1 MQPPPAPERKRPVGE
16 RAAAILGA
24 VLAVFLAATGVWLF
38 HELNQARTLKAA
50 LYADVEHRRLLSEA
64 QQLLENAEGAE
75 LSYLLTGQAGHRRE
89 FEAAAGRLRTHWR
102 DLAAQFASEPAQA
115 RRLGVLHDL
124 ITARLTD
131 MREVLRLYEEEGP
144 AAARAAVA
152 DGAGAELM
160 RRTRAGA
167 DEIFAV
173 EDAAIAEGL
182 RAQSRSADR
191 IEWIVLVQF
200 LGLGV
205 GAAIIVFLVRRNL
218 RTRKALLASVES
230 QYERQRAVFDAAT
243 DGILLVTQEGLIESA
258 NPAAERMFGYGP
270 GQLDGADTRRIRPPQ
285 EGEEA
290 LKILWSSDNVA
301 RGGYRRD
308 VTGQRKDGTTFP
320 MEVSVTYAHLPEG
333 ERAVIFIRDISSR
346 REVER
351 LKDEFVS
358 TVSHELRT
366 PLTSIAGSL
375 GLVAGGAAGPLPE
388 KAARLIGIAQSNS
401 QRLVRLIND
410 MLDLEKLESGTLPFL
425 MAPIDLRET
434 GARAIEAMR
443 GYGDQFGVE
452 LVLEPGETVKV
463 RADSDRIVQ
472 ILTNLIS
479 NAVKYSPRGEA
490 VRVKVARD
498 GAKARVSVIDAGP
511 GIPAAFRDRIFT
523 RFAQADA
530 SDARGKGGTGL
541 GLHIAK
547 GIAERHGGRLWFE
560 SPEGAGAA
568 FHLDLPALE
577 DVPEQPRDRVLLVE
591 DDALASAMLQATL
604 EDEGLQVDTADTLAD
619 ARRILAEGRH
629 GALVLD
635 LRLPDGD
642 GMDLVRELRT
652 RPETRG
658 MPVVIVSGESARGRA
673 RDVRALEVTDW
684 IEKPVDPDRLADL
697 VRSTVGQAAPGAT
710 LVLHVDDDPDI
721 REIVATALRECCE
734 VLSAAGL
741 TEARAC
747 LAERKPDLV
756 ILDLELQDGSGLDL
770 LPELK
775 EADGRPIPV
784 VVFSAQDAS
793 GDLGSSVAAVLV
805 KSRTSLSDL
814 VGAVHDVVREEN
826 GG

>member
-1 MQPPPAPERKRPVGE
+1 MQRPLAPDRPRAPGA
-16 RAAAILGA
+16 RAAAVLGV
-24 VLAVFLAATGVWLF
+24 VLAAFLTATGIWLF
-38 HELNQARTLKAA
+38 HELEQARALKNA
-50 LYADVEHRRLLSEA
+50 LHADIEHRRVLGEA
-64 QQLLENAEGAE
+64 QQYLESAESAE
-75 LSYLLTGQAGHRRE
+75 LNYALTGQPAFRRE
-89 FEAAAGRLRTHWR
+89 FEVKAQHLVAQWR
-102 DLAAQFASEPAQA
+102 ILATSLAAEPAQKQ
-115 RRLGVLHDL
+115 RLDELHAL
-124 ITARLTD
+124 VTERLD
-131 MREVLRLYEEEGP
+131 NMREVMRLRDQQGQP
-144 AAARAAVA
+144 AAQRSVA
-152 DGAGAELM
+152 SGAGEDLM
-160 RRTRAGA
+160 RRTREGMEA
-167 DEIFAV
+167 ITQV
-173 EDAAIAEGL
+173 EDATITRGL
-182 RAQSRSADR
+182 REQSRSADR
-191 IEWIVLVQF
+191 IEWIVVVQF

-205 GAAIIVFLVRRNL
+205 GAAVIVFLVRRHE
-218 RTRKALLASVES
+218 RTRKALLYSIES

-243 DGILLVTQEGLIESA
+243 DGILLVTQQGLIENA
-258 NPAAERMFGYGP
+258 NPAAERLFGYEEGE
-270 GQLDGADTRRIRPPQ
+270 LDGVDTRQIRPPN
-285 EGEEA
+285 EA
-290 LKILWSSDNVA
+290 DGALSILWSPEKVQQ
-301 RGGYRRD
+301 GGYRRD
-308 VTGQRKDGTTFP
+308 VTGQRKDGSTFP

-425 MAPIDLRET
+425 MAPIDLAET
-434 GARAIEAMR
+434 ATRAIDAMR
-443 GYGDQFGVE
+443 GYADQFGVE
-452 LVLEPGETVKV
+452 LALEPGPPVKV
-463 RADSDRIVQ
+463 RADSDRLVQ
-472 ILTNLIS
+472 ILNNLIS
-479 NAVKYSPRGEA
+479 NAVKYSPRGDA
-490 VRVKVARD
+490 VRVRVARE
-498 GAKARVSVIDAGP
+498 GSKARVSVVDAGP

-560 SPEGAGAA
+560 SPEDGGTA
-568 FHLDLPALE
+568 FHLDLPAL
-577 DVPEQPRDRVLLVE
+577 DDAPEQPRDRVLLVE

-604 EDEGLQVDTADTLAD
+604 EDEGLKVDSADTLAE
-619 ARRILAEGRH
+619 ARKILAEGRH

-697 VRSTVGQAAPGAT
+697 VRNTVGQAAPGAT
-710 LVLHVDDDPDI
+710 VVLHVDDDPDI

-734 VLSAAGL
+734 VLSVAGL
-741 TEARAC
+741 AEARAC

-775 EADGRPIPV
+775 TDEGAPIPV
-784 VVFSAQDAS
+784 VVFSAQDTS
-793 GDLGSSVAAVLV
+793 GDLSASVAAVLV
-805 KSRTSLSDL
+805 KSRTSLADL
-814 VGAVHDVVREEN
+814 VSAVHDVVREE
-826 GG
+826 GSE